1 MIYHDPDVGTAA
13 VNRYDQ
19 AVALLTEAGITY
31 TGSTGDVQGDVEQLA
46 GVTNLVMPRFF
57 LGDPTSDGW
66 ISHTK
71 VNNGSLRR
79 LINEVVGLRR
89 LILPRLGGYDA

>member
-1 MIYHDPDVGTAA
+1 MIYHDPDAGTAA

-19 AVALLTEAGITY
+19 AVALLTEAG
-31 TGSTGDVQGDVEQLA
+31 STGDVQGDVEQLA
-46 GVTNLVMPRFF
+46 GGTNLVMPRFF